1 MLMDTQGTLENE
13 KDYNIADIAD
23 IASHSYGVEVHK
35 PASWKCGRMRV

>member
-13 KDYNIADIAD
+13 KDYNIAD